1 MRVANICTRDVIYVT
16 SSTSIREAATLMRR
30 HHVGSLVVADQPNGE
45 RVPVGIL
52 TDRDIVLAV
61 VAKGVAADDVT
72 VGDAMTRSIATC
84 GENEDLFDAL
94 QTMRGR
100 GVRRIPVVNE
110 QGALAGMLTADDAI
124 GAISSYL
131 LELTRALTRE
141 QTLELERRV

>member
-1 MRVANICTRDVIYVT
+1 
-16 SSTSIREAATLMRR
+16 MRR